1 MDREKT
7 VGADIQV
14 LLQAMRGMTFERML
28 YQEKP
33 TDRKNRMRAL
43 APGMQ
48 TRRYP
53 FSPGRPAGRPGLNV
67 GGNPRTTPPHPSWN
81 SVSNGCRSV
90 WSRVVAGR
98 PLKLM
103 KNRSFLPPPLA

>member
-14 LLQAMRGMTFERML
+14 LLQGMRGMTFERML

-53 FSPGRPAGRPGLNV
+53 SSPGRPAGRPGLNV
-67 GGNPRTTPPHPSWN
+67 GGNPRTTS
-81 SVSNGCRSV
+81 
-90 WSRVVAGR
+90 
-98 PLKLM
+98 PLPQLEL
-103 KNRSFLPPPLA
+103 RLQWLTVGVIAQRRRQAAAVDEE